1 MTRFRLTPTLALVLA
16 LGLAASCTVPDEVEE
31 PVSSSEDVAAVVD
44 GLGSASEP
52 LVMSFVPSGDRQE
65 IVTGGED
72 IARLLAGETGLAIET
87 NVATSYAAVIEA
99 MGAENAHVAW
109 LNTFNYLLAH
119 EKHGVEPLLVTERYG
134 TTTYAG
140 EIIAR
145 ADSGIDSL
153 DDLVGK
159 TFCRPDALS
168 TSGWIVPLITMRAVG
183 VEERDLGEVVDA
195 SSHDAVVT
203 AVYNGDCDAGAV
215 FVDARD
221 GLEDEYPD
229 LKEAVVVI
237 AVTDEIPNDNVSV
250 IAGLPDDLLQTVKNG
265 LLAISMTEAGREAL
279 QATYGIEALQLVED
293 SFYDEFR
300 ATLEQAGVSV
310 DELAR
315 GLE

>member
-1 MTRFRLTPTLALVLA
+1 MTRFRPTPALVLILALVLA
-16 LGLAASCTVPDEVEE
+16 ACTVPDEVAE
-31 PVSSSEDVAAVVD
+31 PVSEPEDAATAVE
-44 GLGSASEP
+44 GLGSPAEP
-52 LVMSFVPSGDRQE
+52 IVMSFVPSGDRQE

-72 IARLLAGETGLAIET
+72 IARLLAQETGLVLET

-109 LNTFNYLLAH
+109 LNTFNYLLAR

-168 TSGWIVPLITMRAVG
+168 TSGWIVPLVTMRAAG
-183 VEERDLGEVVDA
+183 VEERDLGDVVDA
-195 SSHDAVVT
+195 TSHDAVVT

-215 FVDARD
+215 YVDARD

-229 LKEAVVVI
+229 LREAVVVI

-250 IAGLPDDLLQTVKNG
+250 IAGLPEDLRETIKNG
-265 LLAISMTEAGREAL
+265 LLAISMTEEGREAL
-279 QATYGIEALQLVED
+279 QATYGIEALQIVED

-310 DELAR
+310 DELAQS
-315 GLE
+315 LE